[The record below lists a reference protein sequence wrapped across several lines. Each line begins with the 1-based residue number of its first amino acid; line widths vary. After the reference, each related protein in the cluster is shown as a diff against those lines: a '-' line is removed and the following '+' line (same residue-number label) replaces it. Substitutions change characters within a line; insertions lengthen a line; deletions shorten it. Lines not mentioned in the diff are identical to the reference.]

1 MAKQRAYILLYESF
15 LDWEWADEPIMVALF
30 VRLLLLANYLPNHR
44 YRGKEQPVGAVLTSR
59 KELARAL
66 GLHPHTVMSRL
77 RKLEKS
83 GEIKIKTSGNGLQID
98 IVKYAEYQYIPQ
110 GNITPVITPVVTDDI
125 TPTITQ
131 GENGE
136 NVQAGNA
143 GVIKGI
149 IRDVTPTI
157 TPKQQKSASQLTEKQ
172 DSYETGVTTDVTP
185 PINYPNSLLN
195 NNTNKGIINKKNK
208 AKKADAHCADF
219 TPQTTAQLEAMFDEF
234 RKAYGGTKRGLKAEL
249 DNFKKKNDNWREIV
263 PLLMP
268 ALEREKAYREQA
280 QAAGQFVPNWAYLQ
294 TWINQRRWET
304 EFEAVQA
311 SQPASTNTKQQPQQA
326 QQPPKDDDYGG
337 SFGGLD

>member
-125 TPTITQ
+125 TP
-131 GENGE
+131 
-136 NVQAGNA
+136 
-143 GVIKGI
+143 
-149 IRDVTPTI
+149 
-157 TPKQQKSASQLTEKQ
+157 
-172 DSYETGVTTDVTP
+172 
-185 PINYPNSLLN
+185 
-195 NNTNKGIINKKNK
+195 
-208 AKKADAHCADF
+208 
-219 TPQTTAQLEAMFDEF
+219 
-234 RKAYGGTKRGLKAEL
+234 
-249 DNFKKKNDNWREIV
+249 
-263 PLLMP
+263 
-268 ALEREKAYREQA
+268 
-280 QAAGQFVPNWAYLQ
+280 
-294 TWINQRRWET
+294 
-304 EFEAVQA
+304 
-311 SQPASTNTKQQPQQA
+311 
-326 QQPPKDDDYGG
+326 
-337 SFGGLD
+337 

>member
-1 MAKQRAYILLYESF
+1 
-15 LDWEWADEPIMVALF
+15 MVALF

-59 KELARAL
+59 KELAKAL
-66 GLHPHTVMSRL
+66 GLHPHTIMSRL

-83 GEIKIKTSGNGLQID
+83 GEIKVKTSGNGLQID

-136 NVQAGNA
+136 NGQAGNA
-143 GVIKGI
+143 GVISGVTTGI
-149 IRDVTPTI
+149 TPTI
-157 TPKQQKSASQLTEKQ
+157 TPKQQKKALQSAEKQ

-185 PINYPNSLLN
+185 PINYPISLLN
-195 NNTNKGIINKKNK
+195 NNTNKGIIIKKNK

-304 EFEAVQA
+304 EFAAV
-311 SQPASTNTKQQPQQA
+311 QPQQSSSTYA
-326 QQPPKDDDYGG
+326 DKQHQPQPQQPPKDDDYGG
-337 SFGGLD
+337 SFGGMD

>member
-77 RKLEKS
+77 RKLGKS

-143 GVIKGI
+143 GVIKGV

-157 TPKQQKSASQLTEKQ
+157 
-172 DSYETGVTTDVTP
+172 
-185 PINYPNSLLN
+185 NYPISLLN

-337 SFGGLD
+337 SFGSLD

>member
-1 MAKQRAYILLYESF
+1 
-15 LDWEWADEPIMVALF
+15 MVALF

-59 KELARAL
+59 KELAKAL
-66 GLHPHTVMSRL
+66 GLHPHTIMSRL

-83 GEIKIKTSGNGLQID
+83 GEIKVKTSGNGLQID

-110 GNITPVITPVVTDDI
+110 DNITPVVTPVI
-125 TPTITQ
+125 TGVVTPAVTGAITQ
-131 GENGE
+131 PENGE
-136 NVQAGNA
+136 NMQADAA
-143 GVIKGI
+143 GVISGVTTGI
-149 IRDVTPTI
+149 TPTI
-157 TPKQQKSASQLTEKQ
+157 TPKQQISASQPTEKQ
-172 DSYETGVTTDVTP
+172 NSYKTGVITDVTP
-185 PINYPNSLLN
+185 TINYPISLLN

-219 TPQTTAQLEAMFDEF
+219 TPQTTAQLETMFDEF
-234 RKAYGGTKRGLKAEL
+234 RKAYAGTKRGLKAEL

-268 ALEREKAYREQA
+268 ALEKEMQYREQA

-304 EFEAVQA
+304 EFAAV
-311 SQPASTNTKQQPQQA
+311 QPQQSA
-326 QQPPKDDDYGG
+326 SPYAGKQQQQAQPQQPPKDDDYGG
-337 SFGGLD
+337 TFGGLD